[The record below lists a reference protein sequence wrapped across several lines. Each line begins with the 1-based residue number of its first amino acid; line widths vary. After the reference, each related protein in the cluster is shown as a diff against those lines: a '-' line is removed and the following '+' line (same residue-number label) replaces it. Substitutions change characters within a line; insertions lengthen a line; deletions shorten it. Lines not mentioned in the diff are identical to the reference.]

1 MCICFKTLQ
10 EQFILLARALHSL
23 NNENMITCLV
33 MLPGGFP
40 FHQLNGNLL
49 SDRKSLSMK
58 LQYSQSVMVKD
69 AMSLS

>member
-10 EQFILLARALHSL
+10 EQFILLVRALHSL
-23 NNENMITCLV
+23 NNENMITCLA
-33 MLPGGFP
+33 MLPEGFP
-40 FHQLNGNLL
+40 FHLL